1 MIFRILGIGDRDWL
15 EALLFLPCSK
25 WSQVSNYKKFV
36 EFCENLTVTNDVAER
51 GIALITGYMDRVKD
65 EEVRQDL
72 LLNVSHWR
80 KAVSDL
86 NKASLANLPV

>member
-1 MIFRILGIGDRDWL
+1 M
-15 EALLFLPCSK
+15 
-25 WSQVSNYKKFV
+25 
-36 EFCENLTVTNDVAER
+36 AER
-51 GIALITGYMDRVKD
+51 GIALITGYMDPVKD